1 MMLHFLRRTRQQL
14 LEEKKISRFLLY
26 AIGEIILVVIG
37 ILLALQ
43 ISSWNEDRI
52 TRKEEQVLLSGL
64 KQEMND
70 NLAQIQNV
78 ILFNKRSRDAARKLL
93 DIYGGN
99 YRDFESTEID
109 SLFAQVQWAWTFNPK
124 VGVLNSI
131 KTTGRIGTIRNPEIQ
146 SFITSFEEAA
156 NDAGEESLLIR
167 AIIVDT
173 YVKSVSKYISLR
185 SRVKYIGYDV
195 DPGTFPSDYPGIF
208 KDREL
213 ESLLT
218 YIYIW
223 RDNEMDELNELVNIL
238 SRNIS
243 IVEKDIR
250 TRPQTP
256 K

>member
-1 MMLHFLRRTRQQL
+1 MLQPLRRTRQQL
-14 LEEKKISRFLLY
+14 LKKKKFSRFLLY
-26 AIGEIILVVIG
+26 AIGEIILVVVG

-52 TRKEEQVLLSGL
+52 ARKDEQVLLRGL
-64 KQEMND
+64 KLEMND

-93 DIYGGN
+93 DMYGGN
-99 YRDFESTEID
+99 YRDFENTEID

-131 KTTGRIGTIRNPEIQ
+131 KTTGKIGTIRNPDIQ

-156 NDAGEESLLIR
+156 NDAGEESLLVR
-167 AIIVDT
+167 EIIVDK
-173 YVKSVSKYISLR
+173 YVQSVSKFISLR
-185 SRVKYIGYDV
+185 GRVKYIGYDV
-195 DPGTFPSDYPGIF
+195 NPSKFQSDYPGIF
-208 KDREL
+208 NDRGL

-223 RDNEMDELNELVNIL
+223 RDNEMEELNELSNML

-243 IVEKDIR
+243 IVEKDIHGEE
-250 TRPQTP
+250 
-256 K
+256 